1 MSVFKKQPHVFNTYV
16 FCWKKIE
23 VDVSNFLHYLT
34 LIQHNNEQGNFT
46 FSFTSTIYIN
56 QLSLHSYNFYKADG
70 WITEA

>member
-1 MSVFKKQPHVFNTYV
+1 MSVFKNNLMFSILMSYV

-46 FSFTSTIYIN
+46 
-56 QLSLHSYNFYKADG
+56 
-70 WITEA
+70 

>member
-46 FSFTSTIYIN
+46 
-56 QLSLHSYNFYKADG
+56 
-70 WITEA
+70 